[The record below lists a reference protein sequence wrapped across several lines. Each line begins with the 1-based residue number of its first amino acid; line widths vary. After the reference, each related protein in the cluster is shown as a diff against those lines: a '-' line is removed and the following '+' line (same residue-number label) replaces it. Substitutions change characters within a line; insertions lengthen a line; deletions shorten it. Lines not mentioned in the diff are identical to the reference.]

1 LPTKSYRYS
10 GLAHII
16 TKNAEG
22 ILRVLPQLFRLGRL
36 TGFLLLLAAV
46 SPLAAQT
53 RQLQVVQEKAPMFKE
68 HSISSPIIKYLEK
81 GSRLNLLA
89 AEDSFYLVSYGGFEG
104 WVIPFSV
111 RELAAEGA
119 AAPAAESES
128 PQAAPAAEEPAADDE
143 LGGRYVTV
151 KGRYANLRE
160 GPGMGYNI
168 VGKAYRGQKLEK
180 FIKRGNWYRVRLPD
194 SKIGFIRE
202 DLLNPLGG
210 TKKSSGASSGATPS
224 PATAAAPSAAPASSG
239 TLQERVSRL
248 EQELTE
254 LRALLLEHLRGSGG
268 QAASPAAPLDGA
280 SAGQADQSA
289 LQGQAAGTAQ
299 QTRSGR
305 IIGNRATKVYH
316 LPSSV
321 FYDKIP
327 EEFRVYFNSE
337 EDAQKAGFTKS
348 IR

>member
-1 LPTKSYRYS
+1 MVHRISLS
-10 GLAHII
+10 G
-16 TKNAEG
+16 
-22 ILRVLPQLFRLGRL
+22 
-36 TGFLLLLAAV
+36 LLLLIAAAAV

-111 RELAAEGA
+111 RELAAEGG
-119 AAPAAESES
+119 AAPTAESES
-128 PQAAPAAEEPAADDE
+128 PQTAPAEEQPAGDGLD
-143 LGGRYVTV
+143 GRYVTV

-160 GPGMGYNI
+160 GPGMGYDI
-168 VGKAYRGQKLEK
+168 VGKAFRGQKLEK

-202 DLLNPLGG
+202 DLLSPLGG
-210 TKKSSGASSGATPS
+210 AKAGSGPKAG
-224 PATAAAPSAAPASSG
+224 TAAAAEQSHAPAPSG
-239 TLQERVSRL
+239 TLQERVTRL

-268 QAASPAAPLDGA
+268 LAASPAAPLDGA
-280 SAGQADQSA
+280 SAGQADQST

-327 EEFRVYFNSE
+327 EEFRVYFNTE